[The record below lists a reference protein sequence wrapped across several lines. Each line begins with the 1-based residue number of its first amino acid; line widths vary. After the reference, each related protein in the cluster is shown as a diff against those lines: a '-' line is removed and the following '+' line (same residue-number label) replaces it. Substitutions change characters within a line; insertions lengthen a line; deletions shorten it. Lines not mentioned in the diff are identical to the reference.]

1 MRRVVFKARPKA
13 SPIANVR
20 NEEERKVASWPV
32 SRVLSGSEPD
42 TGMPSVGQSFRDDH
56 SSGTHIAERLKQPTR
71 MAGLKTDLA
80 PRRRAPG
87 HPYLVLL
94 PVGFALP
101 RPSPAAR
108 CALTAPFHPYLQRT
122 EGGLL
127 SVALSLGSPPAAVS
141 RHRVSMEPGLSS
153 TGVALRATKP
163 AIRQRPSGQLA
174 SVNKGCGYAPVKSL
188 SFCSNPHDACNPP

>member
-1 MRRVVFKARPKA
+1 MRATAPRELSA
-13 SPIANVR
+13 IANAGK
-20 NEEERKVASWPV
+20 EIASWPV
-32 SRVLSGSEPD
+32 SRVLSGGLPL
-42 TGMPSVGQSFRDDH
+42 RDGH
-56 SSGTHIAERLKQPTR
+56 SSGTPIAKRLKQPTR
-71 MAGLKTDLA
+71 VAGLKTRPGATLS
-80 PRRRAPG
+80 RAPG

-108 CALTAPFHPYLQRT
+108 CALTAPFHPYLRRT

-153 TGVALRATKP
+153 TGVLEWATDARNP
-163 AIRQRPSGQLA
+163 AAAVRPA
-174 SVNKGCGYAPVKSL
+174 DSVE
-188 SFCSNPHDACNPP
+188 